1 MSVPAFYELL
11 LHSIGHDVTVQKMI
25 HGVAWTSAV
34 LSDGRCAVA
43 MHTEGETRPRLFSSL
58 IGMTAREAAE
68 AVLSWNMEEASEGMA
83 VINAYYNTADR
94 LSLYSVP
101 SVDAT
106 LDGIDLSGK
115 TIGFIGHLISHGGIT
130 EEVVAPA
137 RQVYIIEREPR
148 LGDYPDTA
156 CEYLLPLCD
165 TVVITGSAA
174 VNKTMPRLLEL
185 SRHAEVF
192 ITGPSV
198 PLCPE
203 LLDLGIRR
211 LCGMVITDPD
221 AMLNAIV
228 EKRQSINPWSIRFA
242 LE

>member
-83 VINAYYNTADR
+83 VINAYYNTSDR
-94 LSLYSVP
+94 LSLYSAP

-130 EEVVAPA
+130 EAVVAPA